1 MGLKGV
7 PGLRVSN
14 TKPSASGFSK
24 GSNRKTA
31 QDNDNNSE
39 RVHRTRHQGPPDIFS
54 TSTGMNDYGS
64 NGHGDHV
71 WGGRNGGSRGY
82 GMRVPSSGVSH
93 GGRRYGKDFEVAQRR
108 PIEER

>member
-14 TKPSASGFSK
+14 TKPSVSGFSK

-64 NGHGDHV
+64 NG
-71 WGGRNGGSRGY
+71 SRGY